1 MGTASFKDFDEE
13 NPGVMHAF
21 ARLDWAFREASKD
34 DPYPYTKANEL
45 LFIGYQEG
53 QELKASSRLD

>member
-1 MGTASFKDFDEE
+1 
-13 NPGVMHAF
+13 MHAF